1 MGGGRM
7 KEAVQV
13 ERELDLAGGFGMYQW
28 LACIIMI
35 TGMMSGGF
43 VIHGIAYLELAPD
56 MWICANGLPCT
67 TEEFC
72 A

>member
-1 MGGGRM
+1 
-7 KEAVQV
+7 
-13 ERELDLAGGFGMYQW
+13 MYQW